1 MFPDYPMDA
10 LIDDLRETHS
20 VDATV
25 ENILEGRLLPMQ
37 DYSSFQNEQSNLLDL
52 SRPLTST
59 ISSQETKE
67 KQFLKNPQERQHILH
82 SRKRDLLEEKRKQF
96 IQRHQAHS
104 VSGNS

>member
-10 LIDDLRETHS
+10 LIDDLRETRS

-37 DYSSFQNEQSNLLDL
+37 DYPSFQNKQSLLDL
-52 SRPLTST
+52 STSLTPT

-67 KQFLKNPQERQHILH
+67 KQFLEDPEERQHILH
-82 SRKRDLLEEKRKQF
+82 SRKRVLLEEKRKQF
-96 IQRHQAHS
+96 IQRHQAHD
-104 VSGNS
+104 VSNNS